1 MISTKSFGS
10 VFSTFWI
17 SMCQKLDVMFLTKV
31 YKLLKD
37 TIQNM
42 LHEWQVP
49 SLPISVFSWIEYTC
63 KCVSMEEMTTGVFI
77 QFFIEDLSI
86 KDSKIELD

>member
-49 SLPISVFSWIEYTC
+49 VSPSQFLVELNIHVSVSQWRRWRLGFLYNSL
-63 KCVSMEEMTTGVFI
+63 
-77 QFFIEDLSI
+77 L
-86 KDSKIELD
+86 KI

>member
-10 VFSTFWI
+10 VFRTFWI

-42 LHEWQVP
+42 LH
-49 SLPISVFSWIEYTC
+49 
-63 KCVSMEEMTTGVFI
+63 G
-77 QFFIEDLSI
+77 
-86 KDSKIELD
+86 

>member
-17 SMCQKLDVMFLTKV
+17 SMCQKLDVMFITKV

-49 SLPISVFSWIEYTC
+49 SLPVSVFNW
-63 KCVSMEEMTTGVFI
+63 KCVSMEEMMTGVFI

-86 KDSKIELD
+86 